1 MLTGQV
7 PALPLW
13 KFRSKREFDEGSKQ
27 LRNLHEH
34 VRRHQ
39 ERLKPGERLRG
50 YSVTAEKLVD
60 FEIDWPADGSQ
71 PNWRETVRCP
81 ETRLINR
88 LRGSYHAFRTLLP
101 DAADARIYLTEAAT
115 PFYDFIKARHPGA
128 VGSEYLADV
137 PFGQVGARGIRS
149 EDFTALTFD
158 DAAFD
163 LVMTFEVLEH
173 VPDYRAALREAA
185 RVLRPGGVMLLT
197 APFLNFDET
206 LVREHRGGRRDR
218 PSRAP
223 RLSRRS
229 DQLGW
234 DPVLLLVRLVVDERA
249 ARGGVRRRLC
259 RLLCVARV
267 RLPASGPER
276 DRRHPLISPR
286 ACPPGSA

>member
-206 LVREHRGGRRDR
+206 LVRASIGADGEIVHHEPPDYHGD
-218 PSRAP
+218 PIN
-223 RLSRRS
+223 S
-229 DQLGW
+229 DGILCYYWFGW
-234 DPVLLLVRLVVDERA
+234 SLMNELRA
-249 ARGGVRRRLC
+249 AGFADAYVGYYASREFGYLPPVQSVI
-259 RLLCVARV
+259 VATR
-267 RLPASGPER
+267 
-276 DRRHPLISPR
+276 
-286 ACPPGSA
+286 